1 MNNNQNLINKINL
14 LEQFA
19 VQYKIEQD
27 GLNELPAKGTKI
39 QTVTQNLSRTNV
51 PKYRDT
57 GAVNDRVQFIEEEKK
72 NLMDKVKSNYNKNTD
87 KLSNIFDNSDSIDT
101 IINIQEKNIGKNN
114 KKINKIENDVM
125 TLRQQIELSKN
136 EYKKRSLLI
145 FLLKYIF
152 ILLLIGLLFS
162 VLIKNNTLPPKL
174 GGLLFGIIFII
185 VLGIILYNI
194 YINKDRDSAMF
205 RKVKFYDKLKSSS

>member
-14 LEQFA
+14 LEQFST
-19 VQYKIEQD
+19 QYKIEQD
-27 GLNELPAKGTKI
+27 GINKSPAKGTKI
-39 QTVTQNLSRTNV
+39 KTTTYKAAGPYGSTSVI
-51 PKYRDT
+51 
-57 GAVNDRVQFIEEEKK
+57 NDRVQFIEEEKN
-72 NLMDKVKSNYNKNTD
+72 NLMEKVKSNYNKNTD
-87 KLSNIFDNSDSIDT
+87 KLSNIFDNSDSIDS

-185 VLGIILYNI
+185 ILGIILYNI

>member
-14 LEQFA
+14 LEQFST
-19 VQYKIEQD
+19 QYKIEQD
-27 GLNELPAKGTKI
+27 GINKSPATGTKI
-39 QTVTQNLSRTNV
+39 KTTTE
-51 PKYRDT
+51 KKAT
-57 GAVNDRVQFIEEEKK
+57 GPYGSTSVINDRVQFIEEEKN
-72 NLMDKVKSNYNKNTD
+72 NLMEKVKSNYNKNTD

>member
-14 LEQFA
+14 LEQFST
-19 VQYKIEQD
+19 QYKIEQD

-39 QTVTQNLSRTNV
+39 KTTTWPASSAAAAPQWNNSVI
-51 PKYRDT
+51 
-57 GAVNDRVQFIEEEKK
+57 NDRVQFIEEEKN
-72 NLMDKVKSNYNKNTD
+72 NLMEKVKSNYNKNTD
-87 KLSNIFDNSDSIDT
+87 KLSNIFDNSDSIDS

-185 VLGIILYNI
+185 ILGIILYNI